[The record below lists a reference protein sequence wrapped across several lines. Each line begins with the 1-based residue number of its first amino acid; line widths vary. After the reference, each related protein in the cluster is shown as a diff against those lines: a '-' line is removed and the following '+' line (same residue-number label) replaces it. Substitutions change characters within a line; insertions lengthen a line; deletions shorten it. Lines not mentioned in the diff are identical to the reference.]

1 MNCLTLL
8 FLVLAALCLCGGAG
22 AQTFEKTGDRG
33 WLVKTD
39 CYEARINSFFG
50 FLESLR
56 MNGVEVIENRYT
68 SVIYGYYN
76 APYLVYIADSVEKQG
91 SSVISL
97 NNGAGSVEYVFEP
110 RRVRIRVAN
119 GGRDEFFQHTILS
132 RSFRGAV
139 SGQGK
144 ALGLK
149 GGLEPGSYTLLS
161 LSGAV
166 KISGDASVH
175 DTSVLYALRFSP
187 EKGAVAE
194 EVIEPAL
201 MDEDLRRAAFE
212 LAYPD
217 GDLETSEDLFVLSPA
232 DWQVFQRENR
242 DGGTLRLSGRVN
254 VPCDKVSVR
263 ITGKSR
269 DGKSYPG
276 KWESVTVNGS
286 TGCFDAGLPLRAGG
300 WYTLDIRA
308 EDHGA
313 AVAEKTIAHVG
324 MGEVFVGAG
333 QSNAT
338 NSSPDKTRAQSGM
351 VSCTDG
357 HLWQPAD
364 DPIIG
369 VHDGSDGGSYYPTL
383 GDLLY
388 AEFGVPIGIASTGH
402 GGTAVS
408 QWTPN
413 TELYKFF
420 MDRVRLLGKGGFRA
434 VLWHQG
440 ENDAW
445 TPSEDYYRL
454 LRTSIRYS
462 CLDAGWRFPWFV
474 AKVSYH
480 SPAAPVHETTRSAQQ
495 RLWDEGIAL
504 PGPDTDTLRSEY
516 REGGGMG
523 IHFSGKGLE
532 AHARAWADILIPYI
546 HSLID

>member
-1 MNCLTLL
+1 M
-8 FLVLAALCLCGGAG
+8 
-22 AQTFEKTGDRG
+22 KTG
-33 WLVKTD
+33 

-56 MNGVEVIENRYT
+56 MNGTEVIENQYT

-76 APYLVYIADSVEKQG
+76 APHLVYIADSVEKRG
-91 SSVISL
+91 NSILSLSSGI
-97 NNGAGSVEYVFEP
+97 GSVEYVFEP
-110 RRVRIRVAN
+110 DRVRIRVSN
-119 GGRDEFFQHTILS
+119 GGCDSFFQHTILS
-132 RSFRGAV
+132 RSFAGAV
-139 SGQGK
+139 SGGGK
-144 ALGLK
+144 ALPLK

-166 KISGDASVH
+166 KISGDASVF

-187 EKGAVAE
+187 EKGAGAE
-194 EVIEPAL
+194 EVIEPAVL
-201 MDEDLRRAAFE
+201 NADLARTAFE
-212 LAYPD
+212 LRYPD
-217 GDLETSEDLFVLSPA
+217 GDLETSEDLFVLSPS
-232 DWQVFQRENR
+232 DWQVFQREDR
-242 DGGTLRLSGRVN
+242 DRGTLRLSGRVN
-254 VPCDKVSVR
+254 VPFDRLSVR
-263 ITGKSR
+263 ITGRSR
-269 DGKSYPG
+269 DGKAYPG
-276 KWESVTVNGS
+276 KWETVTADPADGA
-286 TGCFDAGLPLRAGG
+286 FDAGLPLRAGG
-300 WYTLDIRA
+300 WYTVDVRA
-308 EDHGA
+308 EYKGRTA
-313 AVAEKTIAHVG
+313 AEKTIEHVG

-338 NSSPDKTRAQSGM
+338 NSSPDRTRTRTGM

-357 HLWQPAD
+357 HVWQPAD
-364 DPIIG
+364 DPVIG
-369 VHDGSDGGSYYPTL
+369 VHDGSDGGSYYPSL

-388 AEFGVPIGIASTGH
+388 EEFGVPVGIAPTGH

-408 QWTPN
+408 QWSPD
-413 TELYKFF
+413 TELYRFF